1 MSLLRQRFGRSL
13 LNIFNHYVD
22 MATRRRAQEEVADRE
37 RVAAQLRRLAEQGRG
52 QDALAQDKVR
62 QHKETEKK
70 MHAHV
75 HHRGHMDSPGGAG
88 GTGTTTS
95 AASCSP
101 ARSHTIGHK
110 EFFQFCQDFKLK
122 SSALLSAIQVG
133 EVYLTAAP
141 LDGGEVAGD
150 DAGDVG
156 ILRAGENE
164 ANNGQQLQ
172 MRGGAGDSGRSAADR
187 ILAAQRNR
195 YMDFDRFL
203 RSILLMSLLSYRG
216 VHSRVLP
223 VEKTKALLL
232 YMWRAINSR
241 EKTEQAV
248 NSRYGAS
255 KLVEGHAGSLNV
267 HGSGMFSV
275 TLQEMWKEDGFSSY
289 VTKSDQRASVN
300 NWGTTTASGS
310 SATNGSNTTDS
321 AGGTTSSDGPMAV
334 DTDEDVDADGMPRTS
349 WRRSARLMQ
358 MGGGGGGGSSGS
370 PVPSSVSPAGKATA
384 KRRTPGSPSTP
395 SKRGGG
401 PPASSGAAAD
411 AAADASEE
419 SDPLGCAEIMALSG
433 LSTSL
438 ESMHLSAAPRTPSV
452 PASSPWGRKAG
463 PGALRGV
470 ELGELFRRRPEL
482 AEFMYLELLS
492 SSASSTTAASA
503 F

>member
-22 MATRRRAQEEVADRE
+22 TATRRRAQEEVADRE

-52 QDALAQDKVR
+52 QDALAQDKMR
-62 QHKETEKK
+62 QHREAEKK
-70 MHAHV
+70 LNFHL
-75 HHRGHMDSPGGAG
+75 HHRSHPDSPA
-88 GTGTTTS
+88 GTGAVTTTTATSCASS
-95 AASCSP
+95 A

-141 LDGGEVAGD
+141 LDGGDGD
-150 DAGDVG
+150 DAGG
-156 ILRAGENE
+156 GMRAGENE
-164 ANNGQQLQ
+164 ADNGQQQ
-172 MRGGAGDSGRSAADR
+172 KRRGGASDSGRSAADR

-203 RSILLMSLLSYRG
+203 RSILLMSLLAYRG

-289 VTKSDQRASVN
+289 VTKSDQRAGGNS
-300 NWGTTTASGS
+300 WGTTSLS
-310 SATNGSNTTDS
+310 GSNTESTNTSTVTDS
-321 AGGTTSSDGPMAV
+321 AGGMATSEGPAIL
-334 DTDEDVDADGMPRTS
+334 DDEENIDAEGVYRAS

-358 MGGGGGGGSSGS
+358 MGGGVNSNSAS
-370 PVPSSVSPAGKATA
+370 PVPSSTASPSGKATTKA
-384 KRRTPGSPSTP
+384 KRRAPGSPSSAP
-395 SKRGGG
+395 S
-401 PPASSGAAAD
+401 SSGHQGGQSSPGGNEVAEAD
-411 AAADASEE
+411 
-419 SDPLGCAEIMALSG
+419 PFGCAEILALSG

-438 ESMHLSAAPRTPSV
+438 ESMHLPATPTTPTPLRAAS
-452 PASSPWGRKAG
+452 SSPWGKKAG
-463 PGALRGV
+463 PAALRGV

-492 SSASSTTAASA
+492 SSSTTTGGI
-503 F
+503 